1 MPAQEPWRAPRGHN
15 PQAPGKGAQTS
26 EPEEE
31 DSLGRGL
38 LLPSGPCLSGCGRR
52 EQLRSSRAAFRADTQ
67 APVRRGFG
75 VGGPA
80 TWAVAGTLH
89 AKPPPPRR
97 GSHGGREQVRQTC
110 EEEAAVAGMRPG
122 EVLGGGGPSFS
133 GPGFLALHLCMSLTL
148 TLQVLRCSQK
158 KTYSI

>member
-75 VGGPA
+75 VGGSCNLGCGRHTACQAP
-80 TWAVAGTLH
+80 TPQEGESRWARAG
-89 AKPPPPRR
+89 
-97 GSHGGREQVRQTC
+97 
-110 EEEAAVAGMRPG
+110 EADV
-122 EVLGGGGPSFS
+122 
-133 GPGFLALHLCMSLTL
+133 
-148 TLQVLRCSQK
+148 
-158 KTYSI
+158 